1 MHLCKFFGLLD
12 NKLVKLAINSIFPI
26 LFCDFYE
33 FDPAFLF
40 KSKAFYFV

>member
-1 MHLCKFFGLLD
+1 
-12 NKLVKLAINSIFPI
+12 LVKLAMNSIFPI